1 MTVGDGILGD
11 LRPFDPVF
19 LVGDPHPI
27 FEMLRRDDPVH
38 RVEDGVWAL
47 LKHAD
52 IMDVS
57 RNPEAFCSGKGVL
70 PNDRTRAVS
79 PDHSILFMDPPQ
91 HLRHRRL
98 VSPGFHPRRLPP
110 LEQPVR
116 ALVRRLLD
124 DLDPNETVDFLDRV
138 AAPFPAMVI
147 AELLGIPK
155 EDWGMFRV
163 WSDALIAAANE
174 FTDESL
180 AKAAE
185 LYGYFREI
193 LAARRAD
200 PRDDLVSVLAHGVVD
215 GEQLGEFE
223 LLGFCMTLLVAGNET
238 TRNLISGGVVTLAE
252 HPDQRAR
259 IVADP
264 SLIGSAVD
272 EMLRWWTPVMAFART
287 ATRDVTIRGR
297 DISEG
302 DFVLLMYQSANR
314 DEEVFGPTASTF
326 DVTRAPNPHVA
337 FGFGEHYC
345 LGANL
350 ATLEAR
356 ALFTELLARWPSYE
370 LAAQPIPRPSVLM
383 HGLSSIPVRLAP

>member
-1 MTVGDGILGD
+1 VPGD
-11 LRPFDPVF
+11 LRPFDPTF
-19 LVGDPHPI
+19 LVGDPYPV

-38 RVEDGVWAL
+38 RVSDGVWAL

-52 IMDVS
+52 ISEVS
-57 RNPEAFCSGKGVL
+57 RNPDAFCSGRGVL
-70 PNDRTRAVS
+70 PNDRSRQVS
-79 PDHSILFMDPPQ
+79 ADHSILFMDPPE

-110 LEQPVR
+110 LEQPMR
-116 ALVRRLLD
+116 ALARRLFD
-124 DLDPNETVDFLDRV
+124 DVDPSGTVDFLDRV
-138 AAPFPAMVI
+138 AVPFPAMVI

-155 EDWGMFRV
+155 EDWAMFRV

-185 LYGYFREI
+185 LYAYFRDI
-193 LAARRAD
+193 LAARRKD
-200 PRDDLVSVLAHGVVD
+200 PRDDLVSVLVHGAVD
-215 GEQLGEFE
+215 GEQLSEAE

-259 IVADP
+259 IAADP
-264 SLIGSAVD
+264 TMIPGAVE

-287 ATRDVTIRGR
+287 ATRDSSIRGR
-297 DISEG
+297 DIAEG
-302 DFVLLMYQSANR
+302 DFILLMYQSANR
-314 DEEVFGPTASTF
+314 DEDIFGPTANVF
-326 DVTRAPNPHVA
+326 DVTRAPDPHLA

-350 ATLEAR
+350 AMLEAR
-356 ALFTELLARWPSYE
+356 VMFEELLARWPSYE
-370 LAAQPIPRPSVLM
+370 LAGRPTPRPSVLM
-383 HGLSSIPVRLAP
+383 HGLSRLSVRLAG